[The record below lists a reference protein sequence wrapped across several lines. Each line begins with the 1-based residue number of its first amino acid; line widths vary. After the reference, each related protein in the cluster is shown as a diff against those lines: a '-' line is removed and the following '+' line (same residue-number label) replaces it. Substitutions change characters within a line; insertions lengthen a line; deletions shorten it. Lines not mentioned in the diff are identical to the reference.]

1 MLRRMGLSTTA
12 CVLLGAV
19 ALLGCKQDQKAAE
32 DRVTD
37 AFFVRS
43 VQDTA
48 MKNAIIAQHTLFP
61 YHFVPNG
68 DDLNDLGKVD
78 FNVLANHLREHPG
91 ELNVRRGDV
100 TKELYEA
107 RVKRVRDRLEAYG
120 IPAASIAI
128 ADGLPGGPGMAS
140 ENVIRILKEE
150 EGRSRGSRS
159 NGGADRPVSTGT
171 TGIGARSGTS
181 R

>member
-1 MLRRMGLSTTA
+1 MRIRTGLAISA
-12 CVLLGAV
+12 VALLGAV
-19 ALLGCKQDQKAAE
+19 VFVGGCKQDQKAAE
-32 DRVTD
+32 DRTAD
-37 AFFVRS
+37 AYFVRS

-78 FNVLANHLREHPG
+78 FDILAKHFQEHPG
-91 ELNVRRGDV
+91 DLNVRRGDV
-100 TKELYEA
+100 TKELYDA
-107 RVKRVRDRLEAYG
+107 RVKRVRDRLSAYG

-128 ADGLPGGPGMAS
+128 ADGLPGGPGMTS
-140 ENVIRILKEE
+140 ENVVKVLKNEDE
-150 EGRSRGSRS
+150 RRASSSTQGGMAPSSSGS
-159 NGGADRPVSTGT
+159 
-171 TGIGARSGTS
+171 TGIGVKSGTS